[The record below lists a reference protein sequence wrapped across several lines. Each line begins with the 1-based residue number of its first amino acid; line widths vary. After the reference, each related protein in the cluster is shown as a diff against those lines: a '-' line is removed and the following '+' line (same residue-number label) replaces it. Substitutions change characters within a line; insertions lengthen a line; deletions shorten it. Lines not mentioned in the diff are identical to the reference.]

1 MSREPAEPSRVP
13 VTPGRQPSAA
23 PPLLSQ
29 LADALARHPGAPA
42 ETDGS
47 PARAAVALA
56 LRHDLSGALDLLMIR
71 RAERVGDPW
80 SGQVALPGGRAS
92 REDATLV
99 HTALRETWEETGI
112 DLHLHGHILGTLDD
126 LRPRTA
132 TLPSIIV
139 TPVVVAL
146 DEQRG
151 PIPPL
156 VLSDEVADAFWVPL
170 DVLRD
175 PAVSRESSV
184 QVRGATWRV
193 PSFVVG
199 EHVVWG
205 MTERILRQ
213 LLSRLG

>member
-1 MSREPAEPSRVP
+1 MIGDPRLSHPLLRRLAGVLATTPGLPAE
-13 VTPGRQPSAA
+13 
-23 PPLLSQ
+23 
-29 LADALARHPGAPA
+29 DDGA
-42 ETDGS
+42 
-47 PARAAVALA
+47 PARAAVALT
-56 LRHDLSGALDLLMIR
+56 LRPTAGEGAEILLIR

-80 SGQVALPGGRAS
+80 SGQIALPGGRWS
-92 REDATLV
+92 PNDESLLR
-99 HTALRETWEETGI
+99 TALRETWEETGI
-112 DLHLHGHILGTLDD
+112 DLAATGIVLGTLDE

-132 TLPSIIV
+132 TLPPIIV

-146 DEQRG
+146 GD
-151 PIPPL
+151 PPPL
-156 VLSDEVADAFWVPL
+156 VLSEEVADAFWVSL

-175 PAVSRESSV
+175 PALTRESPV

>member
-1 MSREPAEPSRVP
+1 MPLHFRGPHPYLTHLAEV
-13 VTPGRQPSAA
+13 
-23 PPLLSQ
+23 
-29 LADALARHPGAPA
+29 LARTPGAPA

-56 LRHDLSGALDLLMIR
+56 LRHDAAGALDLLLIR
-71 RAERVGDPW
+71 RAERAGDPW
-80 SGQVALPGGRAS
+80 SGQVALPGGRYAPNDES
-92 REDATLV
+92 LLE
-99 HTALRETWEETGI
+99 TALRETWEETGI
-112 DLHLHGHILGTLDD
+112 DLHLHGRVLGTLDE

-146 DEQRG
+146 EAA
-151 PIPPL
+151 PAL
-156 VLSDEVADAFWVPL
+156 VLNHEVAEAFWIPVET
-170 DVLRD
+170 LRD

-184 QVRGATWRV
+184 HVRGATWRV
-193 PSFVVG
+193 PSFVLG

-213 LLSRLG
+213 LLSRLD